1 MKGNKYYWGIAMNPV
16 AFPARAGETAEGVE
30 RCRGILA
37 DPFFD
42 AVEAGWIKT
51 PEYRKKVRR
60 AAEESGKEIAYG
72 CGPEIFAE
80 NLNINARDEAER
92 TRAVS
97 RLKQLADDAM
107 DYGAKTLVFCG
118 GPNVAAEL
126 KGEAFRFLVDSIGE
140 LCAFCREARP
150 QKPLVVSLEL
160 FDSKIDKKR
169 IIGSSADAALIARR
183 VVKDHPNF
191 SLTLDLSH
199 LPLMGETAQGAVS
212 RCRPFL
218 QHAHVGNCVIKD
230 AAHPLYGD
238 KHPPFGI
245 EGGEIGAEE
254 LAAFLAALD
263 AGGYASARTPSR
275 RPLIIAEVFPRDGEN
290 PLDVVKN
297 IKETLSAAAP

>member
-1 MKGNKYYWGIAMNPV
+1 MKGNRYYWGIAMNPV
-16 AFPARAGETAEGVE
+16 AFPARAGETADGVE
-30 RCRGILA
+30 TCRWILA

-42 AVEAGWIKT
+42 AVEAGWIKN
-51 PEYRKKVRR
+51 PEYRRSVRR
-60 AAEESGKEIAYG
+60 AAEESGKEISYG

-80 NLNINARDEAER
+80 NLNINSRDEKER
-92 TRAVS
+92 TRAS
-97 RLKQLADDAM
+97 ARLRELADDAM
-107 DYGAKTLVFCG
+107 DYGAKTLVVCS
-118 GPNVAAEL
+118 GPNAAPEL
-126 KGEAFRFLVDSIGE
+126 KGEAFRFLVDSLGE
-140 LCAFCREARP
+140 LCGFCREARP
-150 QKPLVVSLEL
+150 RKPLVVSLEM
-160 FDSKIDKKR
+160 FDWKIDKKR
-169 IIGSSADAALIARR
+169 LIGSSADAALIARR

-199 LPLMGETAQGAVS
+199 LPLMGESAQGAIS

-218 QHAHVGNCVIKD
+218 QHAHVGNCAVKD

-245 EGGEIGAEE
+245 EGSETGVRE

-275 RPLIIAEVFPRDGEN
+275 RPLVIAEVFPRAGES
-290 PLDVVKN
+290 PQDVVKN